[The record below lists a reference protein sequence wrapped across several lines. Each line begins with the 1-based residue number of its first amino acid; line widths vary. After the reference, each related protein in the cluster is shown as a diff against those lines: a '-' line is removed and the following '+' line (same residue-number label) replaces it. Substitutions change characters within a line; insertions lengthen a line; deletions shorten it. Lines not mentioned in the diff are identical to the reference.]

1 MYIAGLCGMAE
12 DHARI
17 DLCSGDRTMADGLT
31 EARIQCATEEKDKYV
46 ATVSFM
52 LNEVSC

>member
-46 ATVSFM
+46 AFRPSP
-52 LNEVSC
+52 